1 MIRKLIER
9 IFNRNT
15 PAFGSSART
24 SSTKPHIITREQHGI
39 ARDHISSGALK
50 VISGLQEAGYS
61 AFIVGGA
68 ARDLVLGLEPKD
80 FDVATNATPEEVR
93 ALFRRSRI
101 IGRRFRLVHVM
112 YGAETVEVSTF
123 RGGTSGD
130 ESVESTDNVHTDE
143 HGRILRDNVFG
154 SQEEDARRR
163 DFTVNALFFD
173 PIHEEIW
180 DYLNGY
186 EDLKARRL
194 RIIGDPV
201 RRYREDPVRMLRV
214 VRLAAKLGMEI
225 DTDTAA
231 PISEL
236 APLLLHVPPS
246 RLFDE
251 MLKLLLSGHALACV
265 SDLQKRGLHHGL
277 LPMLDVIREQ
287 PLGERFITLALK
299 NTDERVRQE
308 KPVSPGFLFAALL
321 WHEVLASWNAYQA
334 TGERPVPAL
343 HLAMNDVLAVQNKN
357 LAIPRRYDAIMKEIW
372 MIQPRFAYRSGS
384 RPFRLLENPRF
395 RAAYDFMLLRCE
407 SGEVDEELG
416 KWWEAFQH
424 ATSREREAMLISDE
438 SQKRRRRSR
447 GRKKS
452 GAAHKG
458 ESGSEASEKP
468 EGFAP

>member
-1 MIRKLIER
+1 MIRKLIDR
-9 IFNRNT
+9 VFNRNT
-15 PAFGSSART
+15 SASIPSVRT
-24 SSTKPHIITREQHGI
+24 SSTKPHIITRDQHGI
-39 ARDHISSGALK
+39 TRDHISSGALK
-50 VISGLQEAGYS
+50 VTSGLQEAGYS

-93 ALFRRSRI
+93 AVFRRSRI

-112 YGAETVEVSTF
+112 WGAETVEVSTF
-123 RGGTSGD
+123 RGGTSG
-130 ESVESTDNVHTDE
+130 ETGGLGAGEHADE
-143 HGRILRDNVFG
+143 HGRLLRDNVFG

-194 RIIGDPV
+194 RIIGDAV

-214 VRLAAKLGMEI
+214 VRLGAKLGMEI
-225 DTDTAA
+225 DADTAA
-231 PISEL
+231 PITEL

-265 SDLQKRGLHHGL
+265 TDLQKRGLHHGL

-343 HLAMNDVLAVQNKN
+343 HLAMNDVLAVQDKN

-372 MIQPRFAYRSGS
+372 MMQPRFAHRSGS

-407 SGEVDEELG
+407 SGEVEEELG

-424 ATSREREAMLISDE
+424 AGSREREAMLVSDE

-452 GAAHKG
+452 GAPSTG
-458 ESGSEASEKP
+458 ESGHVVSGKQDDS
-468 EGFAP
+468 AP